1 MRILS
6 ILLLLCAVSS
16 AADPK
21 VVTNSVKEDSMSEQ
35 DMRKW
40 YSIYKGAYIYVK
52 EYDAVGCK
60 DFGDVFDKMRVVRD
74 KNLPTKGNVN
84 FVKATSLTEFE
95 TMDFTE
101 DNKNK
106 LSSELNNISE
116 GLKEAI
122 KNAR

>member
-6 ILLLLCAVSS
+6 ILLLLCVVSN

-21 VVTNSVKEDSMSEQ
+21 VVTDSVKEDGMSEQ

-60 DFGDVFDKMRVVRD
+60 DFGDVFDKLRVVRD

-84 FVKATSLTEFE
+84 FVKATSLKEFE
-95 TMDFTE
+95 AMDFTE